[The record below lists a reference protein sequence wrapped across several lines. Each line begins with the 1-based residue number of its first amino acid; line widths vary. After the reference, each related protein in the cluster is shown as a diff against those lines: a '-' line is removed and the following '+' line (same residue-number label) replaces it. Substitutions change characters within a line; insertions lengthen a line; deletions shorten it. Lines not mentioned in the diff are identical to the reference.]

1 MKETYY
7 LVRNNSRIQIRAIE
21 SAESGPLDD
30 NHSAQPA
37 AAFKQLKWH
46 FQGRSWAFGPQP
58 VLTAPRRHGHP
69 CPPCS
74 REAAA
79 ELFDLMGWTLE
90 RAGGSNP
97 IPEPSATE
105 AGRDRAAEGLAERR
119 AESRSGKTRPSTRG
133 TAPRVPQPGWS
144 RGGFRVSPEGPES
157 CRVCV
162 FPPLRFGER
171 RRVLYSEGMGVG
183 CGPRRAPQPR
193 RASRLQGQRPEQP
206 RVRALSGRAAGLR
219 DTLRLWAPRGQG
231 TTPPSCSVRG
241 FSAWW

>member
-1 MKETYY
+1 M
-7 LVRNNSRIQIRAIE
+7 
-21 SAESGPLDD
+21 
-30 NHSAQPA
+30 
-37 AAFKQLKWH
+37 
-46 FQGRSWAFGPQP
+46 FGPQP
-58 VLTAPRRHGHP
+58 VLTAPHRHGHP

-171 RRVLYSEGMGVG
+171 RRVLYSEGTGVG

-206 RVRALSGRAAGLR
+206 RVRALSGRAGRSEGHAAPSGASGAGDDPSLLLSPWL
-219 DTLRLWAPRGQG
+219 LRLVVSSGQI
-231 TTPPSCSVRG
+231 TQSR
-241 FSAWW
+241 FFHR